1 MASLL
6 ERLKY
11 IIEDIFGKKTYA
23 ESQRDKY
30 KNVVRNLEK
39 EWVNHFSRGIVDDK
53 V

>member
-30 KNVVRNLEK
+30 KKVVRNWLNSDK
-39 EWVNHFSRGIVDDK
+39 ELIYLSTVS
-53 V
+53 

>member
-30 KNVVRNLEK
+30 KKVVRNLENEYRLWK
-39 EWVNHFSRGIVDDK
+39 
-53 V
+53 

>member
-23 ESQRDKY
+23 ELLFCKLNDAP
-30 KNVVRNLEK
+30 VVTLNDAIT
-39 EWVNHFSRGIVDDK
+39 V
-53 V
+53 

>member
-30 KNVVRNLEK
+30 KKVGLFIRMC
-39 EWVNHFSRGIVDDK
+39 GIENRLK
-53 V
+53 AA